1 LGILITFWDLCS
13 AHSRFFLNYLFE
25 GYPQASLKSFG
36 LITSKTSY
44 KMADIRTW
52 AEALQ
57 AAQSELPD
65 SSDALA
71 SMPVVTLPNGQK
83 VQTGTVGALL
93 VNIKSYD
100 EIMGKAPV
108 DERRKQE
115 LEEKMSASLQ
125 LLKPV
130 GK

>member
-1 LGILITFWDLCS
+1 
-13 AHSRFFLNYLFE
+13 
-25 GYPQASLKSFG
+25 
-36 LITSKTSY
+36 
-44 KMADIRTW
+44 MADIKTW
-52 AEALQ
+52 ANALR
-57 AAQSELPD
+57 AAQGQVPD

-71 SMPVVTLPNGQK
+71 DINSATLGTSMPVVTLPNGQK

-100 EIMGKAPV
+100 EIMGKTPV
-108 DERRKQE
+108 DEKRKQE

-130 GK
+130 GKYTDVKEG